1 MRYGILLFLDT
12 FMYNPATGALQ
23 TVPRF
28 SLQDL
33 LLCIYGSA
41 LILISLIR
49 FFRPGFLC
57 SSALL
62 TELREKG
69 IETPYLRSRR
79 IIGLILGASIVLS
92 GVLPAPEKLSVALP
106 LLALVFIALLACNKH
121 YLGRFTP
128 KKWF

>member
-12 FMYNPATGALQ
+12 VMYNPATGALQ

-33 LLCIYGSA
+33 LLCIYGGA

-62 TELREKG
+62 AELREKG
-69 IETPYLRSRR
+69 IEAPYLRCRR
-79 IIGLILGASIVLS
+79 IIGLILGASIVLG
-92 GVLPAPEKLSVALP
+92 GVLP
-106 LLALVFIALLACNKH
+106 LLALVFIAVLACNRH
-121 YLGRFTP
+121 FLGRFTP

>member
-12 FMYNPATGALQ
+12 VMYNPATGALQ

-33 LLCIYGSA
+33 LLCIYGGA

-79 IIGLILGASIVLS
+79 IIGLILGASIVLG
-92 GVLPAPEKLSVALP
+92 GVLPAPEKLAVTLP
-106 LLALVFIALLACNKH
+106 LLALVFIAVLACNRH
-121 YLGRFTP
+121 FLGRCTP